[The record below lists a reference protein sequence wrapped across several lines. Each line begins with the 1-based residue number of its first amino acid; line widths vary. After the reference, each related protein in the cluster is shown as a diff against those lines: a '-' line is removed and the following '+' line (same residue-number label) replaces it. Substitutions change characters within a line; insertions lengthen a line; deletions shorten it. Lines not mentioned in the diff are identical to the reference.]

1 MQGVMSREQMEA
13 HLVKKYQERLNK
25 VIWGVNANIPIEA
38 LKFVTEAMME
48 AKWSEEQKSAFKEF
62 LFSAG
67 FKLRREGKKNEEI
80 QWIWYFPIEIK
91 LTDALKEVRKAYE
104 ESFSKNYNDL
114 LEKAKSEIKAFS
126 EEKWNLTV
134 IKTENPLYRTIF
146 LEELK
151 EWNSENSVTIYPYL
165 TLHEEWLYLSKNNQV
180 YSCLEESNKSFTSSM
195 EMCIEKFIYWLN
207 FEMNLHFRR
216 KTKKMIPEDAKP
228 VNKFVFSLSIANS
241 REFIRVF
248 EHLGFK
254 FSYFPET
261 YESEYTRLGISVP
274 SYVDLYMT
282 LDIPKK
288 VDNLG
293 YGSAINKEYNKFCE
307 VYH

>member
-13 HLVKKYQERLNK
+13 HLVKKYQERLKK

-48 AKWSEEQKSAFKEF
+48 ARWSEEQKAAFKEF
-62 LFSAG
+62 LFSTG
-67 FKLRREGKKNEEI
+67 FKPRREGKKNEEI
-80 QWIWYFPIEIK
+80 QLLWYFPIESK
-91 LTDALKEVRKAYE
+91 LTDALKEVRNAYE
-104 ESFSKNYNDL
+104 ESFRKNYNDF

-126 EEKWNLTV
+126 DEKWNLTA

-151 EWNSENSVTIYPYL
+151 EWNSENSVTMYYHL
-165 TLHEEWLYLSKNNQV
+165 DSHEEWLYLSKNNQF

-195 EMCIEKFIYWLN
+195 KMCIEKFIHWLN
-207 FEMNLHFRR
+207 FEMDLYYRR
-216 KTKKMIPEDAKP
+216 KTKKMLSEDVKP
-228 VNKFVFSLSIANS
+228 ANKFVFSLAIAS
-241 REFIRVF
+241 FKEFIRVF
-248 EHLGFK
+248 EPLGFK

-261 YESEYTRLGISVP
+261 YESSYTRLGISVP
-274 SYVDLYMT
+274 SYVDLYIT
-282 LDIPKK
+282 LESPKK

-293 YGSAINKEYNKFCE
+293 YGDAINEGYRKFCE
-307 VYH
+307 VY